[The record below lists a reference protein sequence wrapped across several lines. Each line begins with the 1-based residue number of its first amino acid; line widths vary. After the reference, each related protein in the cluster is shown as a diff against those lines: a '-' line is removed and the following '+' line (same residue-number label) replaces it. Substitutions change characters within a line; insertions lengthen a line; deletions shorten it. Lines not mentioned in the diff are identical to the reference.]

1 MKKLISWLLVV
12 SMLLCGCLTFAAAEE
27 AAVDETPIKLTAW
40 AWDKAFNIAAL
51 EVAAE
56 HYKKTHPNF
65 ELEIVELNKA
75 DAIQKLHTAFS
86 SGNSSAGL
94 PNIIP
99 IEDYTIPAFL
109 NSYETCFVDLTD
121 KLDYSRFPASK
132 QITMQRDGRKYG
144 IPWDNGCAVL
154 YYRLDVIESVGLTE
168 ADMQDLTFDRYLE
181 IGELV
186 KEKTGMYMVPY
197 RQDGMREM
205 KMMMNACGTWYTKE
219 DGVTP
224 NFEGNEALKAAIE
237 WYVRSLKEDVA
248 KAVTNRSEMNAEI
261 NGGTCW
267 STFTG
272 VWYQPTIIAE
282 ASQAGLWR
290 ATKLPLLDGV
300 EGATNAT
307 DGGGGAWY
315 IIDGLDTTDA
325 ATDFMISTFGEDI
338 TVYEDLLENYSIVAT
353 YLPMADSPLY
363 QIEDPYFGGQKVLAL
378 VAEQTALIPE
388 VNFGMYTNEM
398 DSIMSGGMQRILN
411 GEDIDAVMADMQAQ
425 AESVVE

>member
-1 MKKLISWLLVV
+1 MKKLVSLLLIA
-12 SMLLCGCLTFAAAEE
+12 SLLLCACFATATAET
-27 AAVDETPIKLTAW
+27 AVDETPVKLVAW

-56 HYKKTHPNF
+56 HYKVTHPNF
-65 ELEIVELNKA
+65 ELEIVELDKK
-75 DAIQKLHTAFS
+75 DAIQKLHTAFL
-86 SGNSSAGL
+86 SGKTDGL

-109 NSYETCFVDLTD
+109 NSYDTCFVDLTD
-121 KLDYSRFPASK
+121 KLDYTRFPSSK

-219 DGVTP
+219 DGQTP
-224 NFEGNEALKAAIE
+224 NFEGNKALKAAIE

-261 NGGTCW
+261 NGGTSW

-282 ASQAGLWR
+282 TSQAGLWR
-290 ATKLPLLDGV
+290 ATKFPVLEGV

-315 IIDGLDTTDA
+315 IIDALDTTEA
-325 ATDFMISTFGEDI
+325 AVDFMISTFGEDI

-353 YLPMADSPLY
+353 YLPMGDSPLY
-363 QIEDPYFGGQKVLAL
+363 QVEDPYFGGQKVLSL

-388 VNFGMYTNEM
+388 VNFGMYSNEM
-398 DSIMSGGMQRILN
+398 DSIMSGGMQRILS
-411 GEDIDAVMADMQAQ
+411 GEDVDAVMADMQVQ
-425 AESVVE
+425 AESVID